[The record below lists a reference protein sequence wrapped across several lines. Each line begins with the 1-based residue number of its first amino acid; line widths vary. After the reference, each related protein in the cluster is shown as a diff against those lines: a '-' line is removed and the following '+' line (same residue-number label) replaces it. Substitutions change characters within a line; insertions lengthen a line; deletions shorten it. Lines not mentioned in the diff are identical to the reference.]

1 MANNEFDKAL
11 SQVGGLVD
19 LKELL
24 PEELAN
30 ELSPDKIDKIF
41 SLLSYGCGKLAKS
54 LSESKDENKNIDDKM
69 IISVP
74 APTKGL
80 MLVFIVSRQNFI
92 DSLSNGN
99 TLAKS
104 IKDSQVY
111 AKDFVELLRGFT
123 KGEFPEI

>member
-1 MANNEFDKAL
+1 MQKNEFNSAL
-11 SQVGGLVD
+11 SQVGSIVD

-24 PEELAN
+24 PDEIAN
-30 ELSPDKIDKIF
+30 ELSQDKIDKIF
-41 SLLSYGCGKLAKS
+41 GLLAYGCSKLAKT

-74 APTKGL
+74 APSKGL
-80 MLVFIVSRQNFI
+80 MLVFIVSRQKFI
-92 DSLSNGN
+92 ESLSGGN

-111 AKDFVELLRGFT
+111 AKDFVDLLRGFT